1 LFFHFTLFFPRYH
14 KKFPPNANIIGFL
27 HIHIITYLAKF
38 GWNYLEKYLL
48 FRAALTGISWDK
60 KQRVKKRWFLP
71 PIIKEEE
78 VNMTYWLRKKHIEIE
93 LLVNLKEW
101 MRWNE

>member
-1 LFFHFTLFFPRYH
+1 MLRL
-14 KKFPPNANIIGFL
+14 
-27 HIHIITYLAKF
+27 TYLIVKQ
-38 GWNYLEKYLL
+38 EP
-48 FRAALTGISWDK
+48 LTGISWDK